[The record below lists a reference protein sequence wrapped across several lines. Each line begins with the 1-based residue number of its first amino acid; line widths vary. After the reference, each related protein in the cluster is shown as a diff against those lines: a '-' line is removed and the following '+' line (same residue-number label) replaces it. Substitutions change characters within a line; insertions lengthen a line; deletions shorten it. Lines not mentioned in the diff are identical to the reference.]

1 MAKHLVICVDCGN
14 QFDANKGGNYDPLTK
29 RYTCPK
35 CYKLALEVIKQ
46 MELRRMEAETEA
58 MYEDLKNQK
67 RVKTSPEIAIVSRKH
82 IAIAVLVWL
91 FVALSSVCLIAEFLC
106 MFQLLPINVSV
117 YGLMG
122 LCTLFGAVAFA
133 LASKL

>member
-14 QFDANKGGNYDPLTK
+14 QFDANRGGSYDPLTK

-35 CYKLALEVIKQ
+35 CHKLALEVVKQ

-58 MYEDLKNQK
+58 MYENLRNQK
-67 RVKTSPEIAIVSRKH
+67 RVKTSPEIAVASRKH
-82 IAIAVLVWL
+82 VAITIIVWL
-91 FVALSSVCLIAEFLC
+91 FVALSVICLVAEFLA
-106 MFQLLPINVSV
+106 MFQLLPIEVSV

-122 LCTLFGAVAFA
+122 LCALFGVIAFA
-133 LASKL
+133 LAGKL